1 MQMTLVSFV
10 FLTVMSCKRPQG
22 RFIIASG
29 PLRTV
34 LVYRIQRRSRQ
45 TARDKGR
52 EFAKAYIVI
61 GEGQEKDGDRQGQ
74 REDHEEEVEEERRLR
89 RIRVLRSARACYEKV
104 GTDPALLLLFGV
116 IPAPSVGRD
125 AIKRSDK
132 TAMFIC
138 GESGEKKEK
147 DREKCRVEG
156 EIYLPAARADK
167 IIRQK
172 MPGVDDDEAKE
183 GSRRKRSGISQVRT
197 KEERESEER
206 KRRLER

>member
-1 MQMTLVSFV
+1 M
-10 FLTVMSCKRPQG
+10 
-22 RFIIASG
+22 
-29 PLRTV
+29 
-34 LVYRIQRRSRQ
+34 
-45 TARDKGR
+45 ARDKRKTVTDRDR
-52 EFAKAYIVI
+52 EKIAKKLKKSVGCGSVFSAPRALATRKSAPI
-61 GEGQEKDGDRQGQ
+61 
-74 REDHEEEVEEERRLR
+74 RL
-89 RIRVLRSARACYEKV
+89 SSSY
-104 GTDPALLLLFGV
+104 LFGV